1 MIISQ
6 QKQKPDIDLDKII
19 LQNVVG
25 MNFVDTITCSIR
37 ESNILFDECKELF
50 EDKSIIFKF

>member
-25 MNFVDTITCSIR
+25 MNFVETITCSIR

-50 EDKSIIFKF
+50 EDKSIKF